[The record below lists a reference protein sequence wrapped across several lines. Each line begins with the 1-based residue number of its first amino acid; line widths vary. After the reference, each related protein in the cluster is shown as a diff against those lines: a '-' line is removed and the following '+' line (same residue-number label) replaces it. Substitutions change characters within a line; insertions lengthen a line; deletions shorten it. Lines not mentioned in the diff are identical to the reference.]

1 MIRDVSKVV
10 IDVGDQER
18 AKVFWT
24 ETMGFEL
31 VQHAPYQGERWLE
44 VRPVAFALT
53 ELTAADEEQIG
64 ALVKKA
70 VG

>member
-1 MIRDVSKVV
+1 VPESRR
-10 IDVGDQER
+10 GP
-18 AKVFWT
+18 
-24 ETMGFEL
+24 G
-31 VQHAPYQGERWLE
+31 
-44 VRPVAFALT
+44 PVAFALT